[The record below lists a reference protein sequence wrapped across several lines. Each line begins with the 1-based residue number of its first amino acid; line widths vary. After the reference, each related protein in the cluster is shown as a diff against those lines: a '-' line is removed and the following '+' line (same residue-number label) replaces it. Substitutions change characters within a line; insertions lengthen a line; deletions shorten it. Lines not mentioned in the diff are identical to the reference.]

1 MPTEIAICTGTRQW
15 QSRLRGHGHPG
26 SGVEVRGMSHGREQ
40 RQPVAPTAQEHRHQ
54 RVAVVGGGGRD
65 IRLCLECGRARSWR
79 SGAGLEE
86 RVEDPDFDLVTFL
99 R

>member
-1 MPTEIAICTGTRQW
+1 MALTQKELDTYEYK
-15 QSRLRGHGHPG
+15 LKKRGFRRDDVLMHTCPDCEAKA
-26 SGVEVRGMSHGREQ
+26 VLTYLMAGR
-40 RQPVAPTAQEHRHQ
+40 H
-54 RVAVVGGGGRD
+54 GGRD